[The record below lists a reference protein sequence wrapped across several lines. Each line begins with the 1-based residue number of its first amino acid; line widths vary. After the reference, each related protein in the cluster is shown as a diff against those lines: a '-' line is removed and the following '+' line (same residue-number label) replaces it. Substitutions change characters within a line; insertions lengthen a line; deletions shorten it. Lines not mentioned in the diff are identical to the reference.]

1 MKKTMLIPF
10 LLCNCYLNLFSQTV
24 TQKPIYWGSVG
35 FTKLLW
41 QTKYVY
47 GINYQVASNHILG
60 FEIYQYGELEEGGII
75 FADETPNK
83 VQQSNTTKISYGY
96 KIPIKSN
103 HLKIIPSIGFGQTFG
118 MYRTDKL
125 APSTSSRSGW
135 FNISIGNIDY
145 IETPFSGVSLTPQL
159 DVIIHNSWGGFGIVL
174 INNNTFSDLGKTLS
188 TNNFAFKI
196 CLGNFR

>member
-1 MKKTMLIPF
+1 MKNTILIIF
-10 LLCNCYLNLFSQTV
+10 LLCNCYSKLLGQTA
-24 TQKPIYWGSVG
+24 TQEPIYWGNVG

-41 QTKYVY
+41 QAKYVY
-47 GINYQVASNHILG
+47 GVNYQIASKHVIG
-60 FEIYQYGELEEGGII
+60 FEILEYGEQEEGGII

-83 VQQSNTTKISYGY
+83 VQKSNTTKLSYGY
-96 KIPIKSN
+96 KIPLKSK

-125 APSTSSRSGW
+125 APSTSSGSGW

-145 IETPFSGVSLTPQL
+145 IEIPFSGVSITPQL
-159 DVIIHNSWGGFGIVL
+159 DIMIHNNWGGFGIAL

-188 TNNFAFKI
+188 TNNFALKVCI
-196 CLGNFR
+196 GKFR